1 MEITALSG
9 LRGAV
14 FAFAEDCSTGVEL
27 AGRDGGRLSEDS
39 QEQHTNDARG
49 AGPRPEKAAIVAE
62 IRERLNAS
70 GGVVLAEYRGL
81 DTKVMSSL
89 RKSLRSVGGSFVVY
103 KNTMVRFAVR
113 QLDIECEHLLV
124 GPTGLAFVE
133 PLPDGSSPDA
143 AAVAKVLMDFRRSFD
158 KLIIKGGILGASVVG
173 PDEVERLSR
182 LPSADEMRVM
192 TVGAIVSPLQR
203 LAALTAAPMREMA
216 SLLGAPSQNFAG
228 LLRALIDRS
237 KKSP

>member
-1 MEITALSG
+1 M
-9 LRGAV
+9 
-14 FAFAEDCSTGVEL
+14 
-27 AGRDGGRLSEDS
+27 SEDS
-39 QEQHTNDARG
+39 QKQHTNGAAR
-49 AGPRPEKAAIVAE
+49 GPRPEKIAIVAE
-62 IRERLNAS
+62 IRERLDAS
-70 GGVVLAEYRGL
+70 EGVVLAEYRGL

-89 RKSLRSVGGSFVVY
+89 RQALRSVGGSFVVY

-133 PLPDGSSPDA
+133 PPPDGSSPDA
-143 AAVAKVLMDFRRSFD
+143 AAVAKVLMDFRSNFD

-173 PDEVERLSR
+173 PDEVERLSK

-192 TVGAIVSPLQR
+192 TVGAITAPLR
-203 LAALTAAPMREMA
+203 SLAALTAAPMREMA
-216 SLLGAPSQNFAG
+216 GLLGSPCQNFAG

-237 KKSP
+237 KESP

>member
-1 MEITALSG
+1 M
-9 LRGAV
+9 
-14 FAFAEDCSTGVEL
+14 
-27 AGRDGGRLSEDS
+27 SEDS
-39 QEQHTNDARG
+39 QKQHTNGAPRG
-49 AGPRPEKAAIVAE
+49 EPRPEKIAIVAE

-70 GGVVLAEYRGL
+70 EGVVLAEYRGL

-89 RKSLRSVGGSFVVY
+89 RQALGSVGGSFVVY

-133 PLPDGSSPDA
+133 PPPDGSSPDA
-143 AAVAKVLMDFRRSFD
+143 AAVAKVLMDFRSNFD
-158 KLIIKGGILGASVVG
+158 KLIIKGGILGSSVVG
-173 PDEVERLSR
+173 PDEVERLSK
-182 LPSADEMRVM
+182 LPSVDEMRVM
-192 TVGAIVSPLQR
+192 TVGAIAAPLHR

-216 SLLGAPSQNFAG
+216 GLLGSPCQNFAG

-237 KKSP
+237 KESP